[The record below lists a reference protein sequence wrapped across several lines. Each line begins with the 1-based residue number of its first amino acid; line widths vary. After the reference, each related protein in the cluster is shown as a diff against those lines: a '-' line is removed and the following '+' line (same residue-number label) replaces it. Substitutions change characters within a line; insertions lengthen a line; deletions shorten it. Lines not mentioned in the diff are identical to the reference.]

1 MHKYAQAITKPQL
14 AFGQGW
20 GFFALRKTMALTTL
34 AVVNDMLGLL
44 GERRV
49 NALDEHHP
57 LIPDAIAKLETA
69 AAWVQADMWWFNVEY
84 PTLTPQVGT
93 GNLLVPNDTAACDS
107 LTQYPRL
114 AVRGNR
120 LYNMDDV
127 TDVFTSPIRVR
138 LHRIVPFDDCPL
150 LARAYIAARAKLDF
164 QKDYDG
170 DSMKAQILAQEIKES
185 YARLH
190 AEHIR
195 NAKANILH
203 RPSVLGKLQAI
214 VGGRPNWQTSVVN
227 RNI

>member
-1 MHKYAQAITKPQL
+1 
-14 AFGQGW
+14 
-20 GFFALRKTMALTTL
+20 MALTTL
-34 AVVNDMLGLL
+34 DVVNDMLGLL

-114 AVRGNR
+114 TVRGNR

-185 YARLH
+185 YARMH

>member
-1 MHKYAQAITKPQL
+1 
-14 AFGQGW
+14 
-20 GFFALRKTMALTTL
+20 MALTTL

-49 NALDEHHP
+49 NAIDEPHP
-57 LIPDAIAKLETA
+57 MIPNALAKLETA
-69 AAWVQADMWWFNVEY
+69 TAWVQADMWWFNVEY
-84 PTLTPQVGT
+84 PTLTPQAGT
-93 GNLLVPNDTAACDS
+93 GELLVPNDTAACDS

-120 LYNMDDV
+120 LYNLDDV
-127 TDVFTSPIRVR
+127 TDVFTAPLRVR
-138 LHRIVPFDDCPL
+138 LHRVVPFDDCPL

-170 DSMKAQILAQEIKES
+170 DSMKAQILAQEIKDS
-185 YARLH
+185 YARMH

-203 RPSVLGKLQAI
+203 RPSVLAKLQSI
-214 VGGRPNWQTSVVN
+214 VGGRPNWQTAVVN
-227 RNI
+227 RNL

>member
-1 MHKYAQAITKPQL
+1 
-14 AFGQGW
+14 
-20 GFFALRKTMALTTL
+20 MALTTL
-34 AVVNDMLGLL
+34 DVVNDMLGLL

-49 NALDEHHP
+49 NDLMEPHP
-57 LIPDAIAKLETA
+57 MIPNAIAKLETA
-69 AAWVQADMWWFNVEY
+69 TAWVQADMWWFNVEY

-93 GNLLVPNDTAACDS
+93 GALLVPNDTAACDS

-120 LYNMDDV
+120 LYNLDAV
-127 TDVFTSPIRVR
+127 TDVFTAPIRVR

-170 DSMKAQILAQEIKES
+170 DSMKAQILSQEIKES
-185 YARLH
+185 YARMH
-190 AEHIR
+190 SEHIR

-203 RPSVLGKLQAI
+203 RPSMAVKLMNI
-214 VGGRPNWQTSVVN
+214 VGGRPSWQNHLRN
-227 RNI
+227 RNL

>member
-1 MHKYAQAITKPQL
+1 
-14 AFGQGW
+14 
-20 GFFALRKTMALTTL
+20 MALTTL

-49 NALDEHHP
+49 NAIDEPHP
-57 LIPDAIAKLETA
+57 MIPNAIAKLETA
-69 AAWVQADMWWFNVEY
+69 TAWVQADMWWFNVEY

-93 GNLLVPNDTAACDS
+93 GELLVPNDTAACDS

-120 LYNMDDV
+120 LYNLDDV
-127 TDVFTSPIRVR
+127 TDVFTASIRVR

-170 DSMKAQILAQEIKES
+170 DSMKAQILAQEIKDS
-185 YARLH
+185 YARMH

-214 VGGRPNWQTSVVN
+214 VGGRPNWQTAAVN
-227 RNI
+227 RNL

>member
-1 MHKYAQAITKPQL
+1 
-14 AFGQGW
+14 
-20 GFFALRKTMALTTL
+20 MALTTL
-34 AVVNDMLGLL
+34 DVVNDMLGLL

-57 LIPDAIAKLETA
+57 LIPDALAKLDTA
-69 AAWVQADMWWFNVEY
+69 AALVQADMWWFNVEY
-84 PTLTPQVGT
+84 PTLLPQAGT
-93 GNLLVPNDTAACDS
+93 GEILVPNDTASCDS

-120 LYNMDDV
+120 LYNLDDV
-127 TDVFTSPIRVR
+127 TDVFTAPLRVR

-150 LARAYIAARAKLDF
+150 VARAYIAARAKLDF

-185 YARLH
+185 YARMH

-214 VGGRPNWQTSVVN
+214 VGGRPNWQTAIVN

>member
-1 MHKYAQAITKPQL
+1 
-14 AFGQGW
+14 
-20 GFFALRKTMALTTL
+20 MALSTL

-49 NALDEHHP
+49 NAIDEPHP
-57 LIPDAIAKLETA
+57 LIPDAIAKLNTA
-69 AAWVQADMWWFNVEY
+69 SSTVQAVMWWFNVEY
-84 PTLTPQVGT
+84 PTLTPQAGT
-93 GNLLVPNDTAACDS
+93 GELLVPNDTAACDS

-120 LYNMDDV
+120 LYNLDDV
-127 TDVFTSPIRVR
+127 TDVFTAPIRVR
-138 LHRIVPFDDCPL
+138 LHRVVPFDDCPL

-170 DSMKAQILAQEIKES
+170 DSMKAQILAQETKDS

-203 RPSVLGKLQAI
+203 RPSILGQLQSI
-214 VGGRPNWQTSVVN
+214 VGGRPSWQTAVVN
-227 RNI
+227 RNF